1 MSTSQRTSGY
11 HTVTDIAGNAAEY
24 LWTIRAC
31 YDWIARQEARGDEVL
46 WVDEKWIEM
55 STGHAPRK
63 LRKLADMGV
72 LEEKFFY
79 DDEGRQLPNP
89 KRVYY
94 LMPDRAGVGRALEE
108 LGVAPTLLL

>member
-11 HTVTDIAGNAAEY
+11 DAVMDIAGNAAAY
-24 LWTIRAC
+24 LCTIRAC
-31 YDWIARQEARGDEVL
+31 YDWIARQEAKGDDVL

-55 STGHAPRK
+55 STGRTPRT
-63 LRKLADMGV
+63 LRKLADLGV

-79 DDEGRQLPNP
+79 DERGRRLPNP

-94 LMPDRAGVGRALEE
+94 FMPDRSGVGRALEE
-108 LGVAPTLLL
+108 LGVPPTVFL